1 MNTTEDIRILIDRF
15 FDGDTTLKEEQRL
28 YEFFQG
34 PVPADLEELR
44 PVFQGFAHLG
54 QKQEKRPKSVSFTRR
69 KTWAAAAAVVAVALG
84 TGIWLKE
91 ARQMSIRHLPHPTL
105 CEAFVYGQHI
115 TDSTEVMNQV
125 AVTLQAL
132 TPDPG
137 ITDVDNQLKTIF
149 TE

>member
-15 FDGDTTLKEEQRL
+15 FNGDTTLKEEQRL

-44 PVFQGFAHLG
+44 PVFQGFGRLQQPEA
-54 QKQEKRPKSVSFTRR
+54 RPQSTPRASR
-69 KTWAAAAAVVAVALG
+69 KAWAIAAAAAAVIVFG
-84 TGIWLKE
+84 TGILIKE
-91 ARQMSIRHLPHPTL
+91 THRQPPTPLPRTAL
-105 CEAFVYGQHI
+105 CEAYVYGRHI

-132 TPDPG
+132 ASDPAV
-137 ITDVDNQLKTIF
+137 DVDNQLKTIF
-149 TE
+149 AE